1 MDKLPARVIRSN
13 SLDWWS
19 QIPTFVGE
27 QVSNDITRASEEET
41 VPHGRYSRQPERAT
55 IR

>member
-1 MDKLPARVIRSN
+1 MIRSD

-19 QIPTFVGE
+19 QIPTFVNDD
-27 QVSNDITRASEEET
+27 QVSNDITRASEVEIELR
-41 VPHGRYSRQPERAT
+41 GRVSRQPERAT